1 MACRLGDAEGLCNCD
16 VLCTTEVEVVFKV
29 GSHKVYGG
37 EGFLSSL
44 APCRKF
50 CSSLQKKHLQIF
62 ICGYYSSFLCFIDV
76 WRQLLSF
83 FSEENGCQIHPQYKC
98 CNLKKLFGWSFKLF
112 SQFHFKQSYDVCYH
126 YQLQG
131 SCLLRGTFN
140 WNKEPVFLYKL
151 SFSCGEIAES
161 VEHELQEPHS
171 AHCHYSGVWSFFF
184 WWSCGLSFFFNCFPT
199 RFPLVLYQCGISHFI
214 CENCL

>member
-1 MACRLGDAEGLCNCD
+1 MKRHHKHAGWPLVMACRLGDAEGLCNCD

-76 WRQLLSF
+76 WRKLLSF
-83 FSEENGCQIHPQYKC
+83 FFQ
-98 CNLKKLFGWSFKLF
+98 KKMAAKYTHNTSVAIWK
-112 SQFHFKQSYDVCYH
+112 
-126 YQLQG
+126 
-131 SCLLRGTFN
+131 SCLADLSNFSPSSTSNSPMMFAIIINSRAVACWEEPLIGTKNLFFYTN
-140 WNKEPVFLYKL
+140 FLFHVVK
-151 SFSCGEIAES
+151 
-161 VEHELQEPHS
+161 
-171 AHCHYSGVWSFFF
+171 
-184 WWSCGLSFFFNCFPT
+184 
-199 RFPLVLYQCGISHFI
+199 
-214 CENCL
+214 